1 MRISKAMATKV
12 IWVLVLSLMLVGEA
26 NDGIDAHS
34 HFLAPTLGIITI
46 VAAVTWALWALYISR
61 STRADLFIKRTF
73 TFLLP
78 IFLLVA
84 AMNISFWS
92 WIGISLTTF
101 LIWALLVSNEAFL
114 TWAKN
119 LEADTE
125 PEAAEG

>member
-1 MRISKAMATKV
+1 MRVTKAMATKV

-34 HFLAPTLGIITI
+34 HALAPALGISTI
-46 VAAVTWALWALYISR
+46 AATAAWAIWGFYISR

-73 TFLLP
+73 TFLWP

-84 AMNISFWS
+84 AMNIDFWH
-92 WIGISLTTF
+92 WIGVLFFVF
-101 LIWALLVSNEAFL
+101 LIWALLVSNENFL

-119 LEADTE
+119 LESGTE
-125 PEAAEG
+125 PESTEG